1 VHILSLIAA
10 MLLALFGYSVANA
23 LREGK
28 AAAARKPVAFDLAVV
43 MALWVV
49 LIIVRGPMGLNPWIF
64 VLAAIGAGFL
74 VGLLVSL
81 LRGSSAAQSAC
92 VVEPHLEKHIFAKR
106 FPRLRAFLFK
116 AGTFQSQIFMGLIF
130 LVVIG
135 PVALAVKAF
144 SDPLRIKKSGPDTH
158 WVPRPAPPAG
168 LESSRK
174 PY

>member
-1 VHILSLIAA
+1 MHILSLIAA
-10 MLLALFGYSVANA
+10 MLLALFGYAVANA
-23 LREGK
+23 LRAGK
-28 AAAARKPVAFDLAVV
+28 AGARKPVALDLVIV
-43 MALWVV
+43 LALWVAIV
-49 LIIVRGPMGLNPWIF
+49 LVRGRMGLNAWVFIL
-64 VLAAIGAGFL
+64 VAVGAGFL

-81 LRGSSAAQSAC
+81 VKGRSAAERAC
-92 VVEPHLEKHIFAKR
+92 VVEPHFEKHLTAKR
-106 FPRLRAFLFK
+106 LPRLRVFLFK

-130 LVVIG
+130 LIVIG

-158 WVPRPAPPAG
+158 WVPRPEPPAS